1 MTAFLVLREDK
12 KDFLKEEM
20 HSKYEV
26 RNVKRISLTKNEEEI
41 QHTEYFRFTDLL
53 ALNSKIIFVF
63 QTNKITLQS
72 SKSK

>member
-1 MTAFLVLREDK
+1 
-12 KDFLKEEM
+12 M

-26 RNVKRISLTKNEEEI
+26 RNVKRISLTKNEEEMLSKV